1 MRSLI
6 ALATALCMT
15 GCALFGDKEAESPAD
30 VEQPVVTPLAAGSA
44 VCISELAGVRYP
56 LVDELERQELAVE
69 GSCMVADVQLEEL
82 GEPTA
87 WVMRYQRIGD
97 ASWKECT
104 SNHAEREAFAQKCID
119 QMKMDLG
126 ES

>member
-6 ALATALCMT
+6 VLAIALSMT
-15 GCALFGDKEAESPAD
+15 GCGAFGAQRADTPAD
-30 VEQPVVTPLAAGSA
+30 VVAPPVTPLAAGSA

-56 LVDELERQELAVE
+56 LVDELERQQLAVE
-69 GSCMVADVQLEEL
+69 GSCMVADVQLEER
-82 GEPTA
+82 GEPSA

-97 ASWKECT
+97 ADWKECK
-104 SNHAEREAFAQKCID
+104 SNVAEREAFAQECID
-119 QMKMDLG
+119 KMKTDLG